1 MRLTEGAGNGCNC
14 NATAGRL
21 GCAKELERHRLFVCC
36 FYVFDDG
43 DRWVVNRWMDVW
55 DDNIGESERF

>member
-21 GCAKELERHRLFVCC
+21 SCAKELEGHRLFLCC

-43 DRWVVNRWMDVW
+43 DRWVLNRWMDVW
-55 DDNIGESERF
+55 DDKIGESERF